1 MSEMNTGAGPN
12 SVVTSTTGLGLVF
25 GCSDYEMG
33 PQRS

>member
-12 SVVTSTTGLGLVF
+12 SVVTRITGLGLVF
-25 GCSDYEMG
+25 GCSNNEMG